1 MRKLIIAL
9 VVASASLVPGLAS
22 SQATATTSVNDL
34 QADAPTEYTV
44 VKGDTLWAISGKFL
58 KEPWKWPEIW
68 QMNREQIKNPHLI
81 YPGDV
86 IKLDRSGSMA
96 SLSLLPGGI
105 EGNVV
110 RLQPR
115 TRIETLS
122 TAIPSIPGNAIG
134 PFLSQPLVLETAGMD
149 EYPRIVATEEERV
162 VVGTG
167 NLAYVNGLRSGDPV
181 NWQIFRP
188 GQALTDPET
197 GEVLGYEAQYV
208 GDARVKRFGTPS
220 TVEVTRSRQEID
232 EGDRLMPSREVSVPS
247 FVPRAPDK
255 PIKGSILAVQGSVS
269 DFSQYSI
276 IAINRGSRDGMEVG
290 HVLATFRRGSTLT
303 RTRAGR
309 PSLIGEI
316 LGMEIGSV
324 DVKPVPVVPDS
335 TVTSSDPN
343 AAPRSDPYAPV
354 VLPDERSGVVI
365 VFRTFEKLSYALV
378 LKSVRPIS
386 VGDYVQKP

>member
-1 MRKLIIAL
+1 
-9 VVASASLVPGLAS
+9 LAS
-22 SQATATTSVNDL
+22 SQATATTSVSDL
-34 QADAPTEYTV
+34 QADAPTQYTV

-81 YPGDV
+81 YPGD
-86 IKLDRSGSMA
+86 IIRLDRNGSMA

-134 PFLSQPLVLETAGMD
+134 PFLSQPLVLETAGM
-149 EYPRIVATEEERV
+149 EQFPRIVATEEERV
-162 VVGTG
+162 VLGTG

-197 GEVLGYEAQYV
+197 GELLGYEAQYV

-255 PIKGSILAVQGSVS
+255 PIKGTILSVQGSVS

-290 HVLATFRRGSTLT
+290 HVLATFRRGNTLT
-303 RTRAGR
+303 RTRSGR

-316 LGMEIGSV
+316 LGREVGSL
-324 DVKPVPVVPDS
+324 DAKPVPMVPDAPGA
-335 TVTSSDPN
+335 SSDPD

-354 VLPDERSGVVI
+354 VLPDERSGVII

-386 VGDYVQKP
+386 IGDYVQRP